1 MRIPVADAAR
11 AMNARIVGDQS
22 VIYTGVSYDSRS
34 LAAGNLF
41 VAVVAARDGHDFVTD
56 AVRAGC
62 SAVLVSREVPG
73 CTVPQIVVSD
83 TSVGLTDLGRWARGV
98 LATQIDGRV
107 VGITG
112 SVGKTT
118 TKDYVATAL
127 RTRYRVGASEK
138 SLNNDQGMPVTLL
151 NAPDDASALVLE
163 MGMRGFGEIARL
175 AALARPDIAVITRV
189 GESHG
194 ERVGGID
201 GIARAKGELIEA
213 LPPTGIAIL
222 NADDER
228 VAAMRELTDAR
239 VFAYGATESSDMRFS
254 DVEPR
259 GADGVS
265 FRFTSRW
272 GSGACL
278 LPTPGLHMVSNA
290 AAALLVAAVTDCD
303 LATVAAALGRSELSP
318 MRMAIQRVGGVT
330 IIDDSYNASPTSTI
344 AALDTMAS
352 MPAGRR
358 IAVLGLMAEI
368 ADSEAMHR
376 AVATHAAK
384 LGIDVVAVGTDL
396 YGARRADDHDEVAT
410 MVKSLPADSVVL
422 FKASRVVGLDRIVRV
437 LMAPNI
443 GA

>member
-1 MRIPVADAAR
+1 MRIPVVEAVRAAG
-11 AMNARIVGDQS
+11 ARLVGDS
-22 VIYTGVSYDSRS
+22 TIECNGVSYDSRS
-34 LAAGNLF
+34 LDRGNLF
-41 VAVVAARDGHDFVTD
+41 VAVVAARDGHDFVPD

-62 SAVLVSREVPG
+62 AAVLVSREIPE
-73 CTVPQIVVSD
+73 CPVPQIVVSD
-83 TSVGLTDLGRWARGV
+83 TSVGLTELGRWARGV
-98 LATQIDGRV
+98 LASRVDGRV

-118 TKDYVATAL
+118 TKDFIATAL
-127 RTRYRVGASEK
+127 RTRFSVGASEK

-151 NAPDDASALVLE
+151 NAPDDAGALVLE

-175 AALARPDIAVITRV
+175 AALARPDIAVVTRV

-194 ERVGGID
+194 ERVGGVD

-213 LPPTGIAIL
+213 LPSTGIAIL

-228 VAAMRELTDAR
+228 VASMRRLTDAT
-239 VFAYGATESSDMRFS
+239 VFTYGAAESADMRFS
-254 DVEPR
+254 DVGQR

-265 FRFTSRW
+265 FRYDSRW
-272 GSGACL
+272 GGGICV
-278 LPTPGLHMVSNA
+278 LPTPGMHMVSNA

-303 LATVAAALGRSELSP
+303 LAAVASALGRSELSP
-318 MRMAIQRVGGVT
+318 MRMAVHQVEGLT

-358 IAVLGLMAEI
+358 VAVLGLMAEI
-368 ADSEAMHR
+368 ADAEAMHR
-376 AVATHAAK
+376 AVSAHAAK

-396 YGARRADDHDEVAT
+396 YGAQRIDDHDEVAAT
-410 MVKSLPADSVVL
+410 VKALPAESVVL

-437 LMAPNI
+437 LLAPSI